1 MNKQRIRSNRVGIVA
16 ELAIYDL
23 VHEWILS
30 LCLVLAFAAVI
41 APLLL
46 LMGLKHGTIATL
58 RHKLIQDPVYREIRP
73 AQTRE
78 YPAQWFDDI
87 AARPEVSFLTPTILA
102 ASSII
107 SVVDPATRVTKIY
120 DLLPTGPGDPLLLEN
135 GGEIPERDQ
144 CVVTAAAGDELNL
157 SRGDSLK
164 VRATRS
170 SRGRREFGE
179 ASLQVMSILNPRA
192 SGIPRVYAPLSFV
205 LDVESYKEGL
215 AAPSR
220 GWPGGTLR
228 PYFSYDG
235 ILLVLPQPLSPVKE
249 SGLIINTGL
258 TSIEKIEAEKFSG
271 RAGFPLKK
279 NLRAYDLRPYQ
290 NAVHFSSLSAVKNKL
305 RGQGSIL
312 LPYADDIPLKVSEGP
327 ETRALG
333 LSISALEAK
342 VLGLPELPW
351 GKLESNPPN
360 QKLLQILLPVGTNQ
374 SESIA
379 VSTNGV
385 DGRLTFPLVRK
396 GLSFGNLP
404 VVPAELIGV
413 LRTARQRLVT
423 YKNSQG
429 EFLLSRTGF
438 RGFRLY
444 TRTID
449 DVVPLARELKEN
461 GIEVIAQTES
471 IERVRILDRGLTNIF
486 RLVAV
491 VGIAGGIA
499 ALIASLYAAV
509 ERKQQ
514 ELSVMRLIG
523 LSRLNVFLFPI
534 YQGITMALM
543 SMIVAMGGYFLLS
556 AVINRVFSSD
566 LEMGERICELPLS
579 YLVIGTA
586 TTVVVALMSSSFAA
600 WRTTKIDP
608 AEALRYE

>member
-1 MNKQRIRSNRVGIVA
+1 MGIVA
-16 ELAIYDL
+16 QLAIYDL

-78 YPAQWFDDI
+78 YPAQWFDGI
-87 AARPEVSFLTPTILA
+87 AGRPEVSFLTPTILA

-107 SVVDPATRVTKIY
+107 SVVDPATRGTKIY
-120 DLLPTGPGDPLLLEN
+120 DLLPTGPGDPLILEN

-144 CVVTAAAGDELNL
+144 CVVTTAAGDELNL
-157 SRGDSLK
+157 SRGDFLK

-220 GWPGGTLR
+220 GWSGGTLR

-258 TSIEKIEAEKFSG
+258 TSIEKIDAEKFSA
-271 RAGFPLKK
+271 RAGFSLKE
-279 NLRAYDLRPYQ
+279 NLYAYDLRPYQ

-327 ETRALG
+327 EKRALG

-374 SESIA
+374 SESIV

-385 DGRLTFPLVRK
+385 AGRLTFPLVRK
-396 GLSFGNLP
+396 GVSFGNLP
-404 VVPAELIGV
+404 VVPAELIGI

-423 YKNSQG
+423 YKNSQD

-449 DVVPLARELKEN
+449 DVVPLARELKKS

-543 SMIVAMGGYFLLS
+543 SMIVAMGGYFSLS

>member
-78 YPAQWFDDI
+78 YPAQWFGDI
-87 AARPEVSFLTPTILA
+87 TARPEVSFLTPTILA

-157 SRGDSLK
+157 SRGDILK

-220 GWPGGTLR
+220 GWAGGTLR

-258 TSIEKIEAEKFSG
+258 TSIEKIDAEKFSG

-279 NLRAYDLRPYQ
+279 NLYAYDLRPYQ

-327 ETRALG
+327 EMRVLG

-374 SESIA
+374 SESIV

-404 VVPAELIGV
+404 VVPAELIGI

-543 SMIVAMGGYFLLS
+543 SMIVAMGGYFSLS

-566 LEMGERICELPLS
+566 LEMGERICELPPS